1 MSFCDEYCDLFEKIY
16 KIIIDEKNKKTF
28 SIFLYQME
36 IPSVKKMYYS
46 LILSNKEN
54 FENFILMTN
63 RLVLQ
68 LKKHDNLKGTNIDN
82 IIKKYLKLI
91 SETDKKDIF
100 EPEFFDGILEILND
114 PNFVSSI
121 ELLFHLLSSKE
132 RCNLLIN
139 QKVDQNKLIKGAN
152 GNLEILK
159 NIILPKTLKN
169 PWKKEQKEAYKTFQL
184 LNILKKERP
193 DVLSDLGIISEPVE
207 YIKKTDPDDV
217 MLDYNMKF
225 GHSNLNNMKNDN
237 LGMIMLNMRRNNHS
251 LYEIVDFLFP
261 HYIKSFKMARPKQ
274 LINTNIIGTKN
285 REYQK
290 RNNIYGIKIFLL
302 NNDNILSNSNCF
314 NSFQ

>member
-1 MSFCDEYCDLFEKIY
+1 MSFCDEYCDLFEKVY

-36 IPSVKKMYYS
+36 IPTIKKMYYS
-46 LILSNKEN
+46 LILDNKDN
-54 FENFILMTN
+54 FENFILITN

-68 LKKHDNLKGTNIDN
+68 IKKYNNLKGTSINN

-91 SETDKKDIF
+91 SKTEKKDIF

-121 ELLFHLLSSKE
+121 ELLFYLLSSKE

-139 QKVDQNKLIKGAN
+139 QKVNKSKLINRAN
-152 GNLEILK
+152 RNLEILK
-159 NIILPKTLKN
+159 NVILPKTIKN
-169 PWKKEQKEAYKTFQL
+169 PWQKEQKEAYKTFQL

-193 DVLSDLGIISEPVE
+193 NILSDLGIISEPIE
-207 YIKKTDPDDV
+207 YFKKTDPDDV
-217 MLDYNMKF
+217 ILDYNMKF

-237 LGMIMLNMRRNNHS
+237 LGMIMLNMRQNNHS

-261 HYIKSFKMARPKQ
+261 HYIKSFKIVKPERF
-274 LINTNIIGTKN
+274 INSNIIGSKN

-302 NNDNILSNSNCF
+302 NNENILSNSNCF
-314 NSFQ
+314 NSFR